1 MRLRFG
7 FGATAVWLSAFLWD
21 TYTCVAFTAT
31 TCATMASSRTAPCH
45 HEQKR
50 VLILLGLAND
60 HEHEHDNEIAPPPL
74 LQEPTIALAAAAAAV
89 QVTFPFPRASK
100 ISSIVLGGMVAPLV
114 QSIVTKGMPTTD
126 WEEFWGRTNGPE
138 DNDNENANHNANNNN
153 NNAKI
158 VTQALEALGPTY
170 VKFGQALSARPDIIP
185 RTLANAL
192 ATLQDQMQPFDTTQA
207 KEIIRVE
214 LSSRIG
220 MGDDQNDDQQ
230 QQQQELELLLAS
242 LSTQPVAAASIG
254 QVYSAT
260 YQNQKVAIKVKRPG
274 IRVIVDQDAALLKWV
289 VTFLESIPA
298 LPYTGTDTDT
308 SKSKNSSGRR
318 LIATELV
325 GAVEEFMSRLLEE
338 LDYQQEAKNIALFGR
353 LYSHR
358 RREPN
363 TNGDDPSELNS
374 KSKSKSTPASNINVV
389 VPKVYPQLC
398 TNNVIVME
406 WIDGTK
412 LVEDQTLMD
421 PAAKQENLRLIQQ
434 GIECTLSQLLD
445 TGVLHADPHGG
456 NLLKC
461 VETNMDDD
469 GSTITTTVRLG
480 YVDFGL
486 LSTVPAQVRD
496 GLVCAVAQ
504 MVFSKNVQA
513 VADLFGD
520 LMLLPPHVLA
530 DPTERA
536 ALTQA
541 LDQTLQEV
549 LQYPTIPTS
558 ADSTTTTTTTTIP
571 SLRFDKLLDGLAR
584 LVPRFQFQLPPY
596 FLNNARALGTLEGMA
611 REIDPSFNVLQVVYP
626 YALNRLLSNPSN
638 SPVVAATLQSLIRN
652 PMTRRVDVKRVRK
665 LLDDSKALTGYSRRK
680 LMKDILS
687 SGAGS
692 DLARMVVKEQLMTNQ
707 PWAKVSNYLRL

>member
-1 MRLRFG
+1 MRLLFS
-7 FGATAVWLSAFLWD
+7 FGATVVWLALLLDD
-21 TYTCVAFTAT
+21 TIVAFTAPT
-31 TCATMASSRTAPCH
+31 STSTAPIRTTSCQ
-45 HEQKR
+45 ER
-50 VLILLGLAND
+50 RIGLAN
-60 HEHEHDNEIAPPPL
+60 ENENAAEIA
-74 LQEPTIALAAAAAAV
+74 QQTIAIAAAAAAAPDT
-89 QVTFPFPRASK
+89 VTFPFTRAGK
-100 ISSIVLGGMVAPLV
+100 IASVVLGGMVAPLV
-114 QSIVTKGMPTTD
+114 KSIVTKGMPTTD
-126 WEEFWGRTNGPE
+126 WEEFWGRTHNGNGSTTATSTTPT
-138 DNDNENANHNANNNN
+138 NNNYN
-153 NNAKI
+153 TNARI
-158 VTQALEALGPTY
+158 VTQSLEALGPTY

-207 KEIIRVE
+207 KEIIRVD
-214 LSSRIG
+214 LSSR
-220 MGDDQNDDQQ
+220 MLGDDEGDDDDQQ
-230 QQQQELELLLAS
+230 EEELKQLLAS
-242 LSTQPVAAASIG
+242 LSDQPVAAASIG

-274 IRVIVDQDAALLKWV
+274 IRAIVDQDAALLKSI

-298 LPYTGTDTDT
+298 LPNSSSGSSSN
-308 SKSKNSSGRR
+308 SKSR

-325 GAVEEFMSRLLEE
+325 GAVDEFMSRLLEE
-338 LDYQQEAKNIALFGR
+338 LDYEQEAANIALFGR

-358 RREPN
+358 RREQN
-363 TNGDDPSELNS
+363 NNGYESES
-374 KSKSKSTPASNINVV
+374 TSTPSSNINVV
-389 VPKVYPQLC
+389 VPKVYTNLC

-412 LVEDQTLMD
+412 LVEDQSLTD
-421 PAAKQENLRLIQQ
+421 PAAKQENLALIQQ

-461 VETNMDDD
+461 VETSLDDD
-469 GSTITTTVRLG
+469 GSSTVIRLG

-520 LMLLPPHVLA
+520 LMLLPPQVLA

-541 LDQTLQEV
+541 LDQTFQEV
-549 LQYPTIPTS
+549 LQYPT
-558 ADSTTTTTTTTIP
+558 TTTATATATAIP
-571 SLRFDKLLDGLAR
+571 SLRFDKLLDGMAR

-626 YALNRLLSNPSN
+626 YALNRLLSNPSH
-638 SPVVAATLQSLIRN
+638 SPVVEATLQSLIRN
-652 PMTRRVDVKRVRK
+652 PMTGRVDVKRVQK
-665 LLDDSKALTGYSRRK
+665 LLDDSKSLTGHSRRK
-680 LMKDILS
+680 VMRDVLS

-692 DLARMVVKEQLMTNQ
+692 DLARMVVKEQLTSRVLLWSKERQ
-707 PWAKVSNYLRL
+707 AKFTNYLRL